1 MRGGTK
7 RNPDRRDADNQLP
20 QPRANLGAAG
30 RKPPLTVR
38 RSPTGFTVHDPALAR
53 LAGFETLPLPF
64 SPEATPDEVLAHLRR
79 LNPHREIHFAEQAG
93 PPPRTLNPEL

>member
-1 MRGGTK
+1 MRRGTK
-7 RNPDRRDADNQLP
+7 RNLDWRDADTPPSTPHASQ
-20 QPRANLGAAG
+20 GAAR

-64 SPEATPDEVLAHLRR
+64 TSEATPDEVLAHLRR
-79 LNPHREIHFAEQAG
+79 LNPHREIQFAEQAG
-93 PPPRTLNPEL
+93 PPSRTLNPEL